1 MSHQKLPNGYWT
13 DEKVIEES
21 RKYHTKIEFK
31 QNAPTACKLAYQRKL
46 IDKMIWLKTD
56 RHKKRGPRKEQKYT
70 KDVITSFVY
79 FCSLRGPRFLWRSVF
94 NHIILSINFL

>member
-1 MSHQKLPNGYWT
+1 MSHKKLPNGYWT

-21 RKYHTKIEFK
+21 RKYHTRIEFK

-56 RHKKRGPRKEQKYT
+56 RHKNVVLVRSRNIRKMLFFQSWSK
-70 KDVITSFVY
+70 
-79 FCSLRGPRFLWRSVF
+79 
-94 NHIILSINFL
+94 IIVLL

>member
-46 IDKMIWLKTD
+46 IDKMIWLKN
-56 RHKKRGPRKEQKYT
+56 RP
-70 KDVITSFVY
+70 
-79 FCSLRGPRFLWRSVF
+79 P
-94 NHIILSINFL
+94 